1 MKSTAIHRVPVWATE
16 PGLPDPLSLFER
28 ILLVSALSLSVLI
41 VGLCGALLYSWASHI
56 NWSAYIADMGQ
67 ALQALGQVGGAKQ

>member
-16 PGLPDPLSLFER
+16 PELPDPLSLAER
-28 ILLVSALSLSVLI
+28 VLLVAAFSLSVLI
-41 VGLCGALLYSWASHI
+41 VGVCGALLYSWATHI
-56 NWSAYIADMGQ
+56 DWPSLIADMGQ